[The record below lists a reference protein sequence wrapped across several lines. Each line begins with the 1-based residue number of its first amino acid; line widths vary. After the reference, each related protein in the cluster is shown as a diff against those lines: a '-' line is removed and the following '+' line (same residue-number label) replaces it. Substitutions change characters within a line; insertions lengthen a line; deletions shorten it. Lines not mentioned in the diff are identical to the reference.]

1 LDLSNTL
8 RLGGQALPEGILI
21 KGPKYTVIAYRDQ
34 LNEIDFVS
42 LEWSFKLFDYL
53 RKIPLIRGLIAI
65 IETFSL
71 SIKSIFVMA
80 EISDDEIDL
89 SSIYFKLFIGLMF
102 VVVIFLT
109 LGIIIFIPKLTSALI
124 TNYFLSSTSFKVWI
138 ELFLRFSIFFF
149 YIFLYRFFAVGKK
162 MFQYHAAEHMSI
174 HTYENQALLTKDNLR
189 KFNKEHPRCGTA
201 FLAFVFIYANIIF
214 HTIDFNLGFVF
225 LFLTRLFI
233 SLFIISLTYET
244 LLLGWKSNKMIFGKI
259 INFPGYIL
267 QKITTMNPCDEDL
280 DLAIVAAKQCVE
292 LHK

>member
-1 LDLSNTL
+1 
-8 RLGGQALPEGILI
+8 
-21 KGPKYTVIAYRDQ
+21 
-34 LNEIDFVS
+34 
-42 LEWSFKLFDYL
+42 
-53 RKIPLIRGLIAI
+53 
-65 IETFSL
+65 
-71 SIKSIFVMA
+71 MA

-89 SSIYFKLFIGLMF
+89 DSIYFKLFIGLMF

-109 LGIIIFIPKLTSALI
+109 LGIIIFIPKLTSGFI
-124 TNYFLSSTSFKVWI
+124 TNYFSLNTSLKVWI

-149 YIFLYRFFAVGKK
+149 YIFLYRFFAIGKK

-174 HTYENQALLTKDNLR
+174 HAYENQELLTKDNLR